1 MVTYAGGG
9 LNVEYCFTREDS
21 FYGAAMN
28 TIKLVLH
35 NTTNLPLTNLRV
47 GELRLETAMQLQVR
61 PFTLDAPTC
70 TRLDALF
77 SLYYLCGGCITCV
90 DALFLYYL
98 CCRSM
103 QLVLLV
109 LTLY

>member
-1 MVTYAGGG
+1 MVTDAGGG

-35 NTTNLPLTNLRV
+35 NTTNLPLTNIRV

-61 PFTLDAPTC
+61 ALTLYA
-70 TRLDALF
+70 R
-77 SLYYLCGGCITCV
+77 CITCV
-90 DALFLYYL
+90 DVLFTLCSPCIQALRLY
-98 CCRSM
+98 CGM
-103 QLVLLV
+103 KAVLRD
-109 LTLY
+109 

>member
-61 PFTLDAPTC
+61 T
-70 TRLDALF
+70 
-77 SLYYLCGGCITCV
+77 SN
-90 DALFLYYL
+90 
-98 CCRSM
+98 
-103 QLVLLV
+103 
-109 LTLY
+109 